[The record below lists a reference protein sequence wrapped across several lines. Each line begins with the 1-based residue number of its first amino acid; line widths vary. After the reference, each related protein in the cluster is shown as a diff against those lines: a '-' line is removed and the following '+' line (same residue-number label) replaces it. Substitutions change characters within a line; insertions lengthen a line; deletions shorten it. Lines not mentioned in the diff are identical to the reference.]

1 VRMRTLKWPAKPNTD
16 SVLYSLAQIKPYKS
30 TPTSAPCWRLVAAK
44 RPKTRYED
52 LCLQTPPN
60 RHPRGGFDST
70 QKVVV
75 GYDFENVL
83 FATSR
88 REHETVVISVYYS
101 VSDVPW
107 VVGMGSNWQ
116 ITGYYEEKSRW
127 IITIVQLGLQILPFW
142 HDSRSTHPCFTLDG
156 VGASSDEA
164 SAEDGELNAS

>member
-1 VRMRTLKWPAKPNTD
+1 MSQFGWENKAGC
-16 SVLYSLAQIKPYKS
+16 QILGI
-30 TPTSAPCWRLVAAK
+30 A
-44 RPKTRYED
+44 YEY
-52 LCLQTPPN
+52 T
-60 RHPRGGFDST
+60 HT
-70 QKVVV
+70 KVVV